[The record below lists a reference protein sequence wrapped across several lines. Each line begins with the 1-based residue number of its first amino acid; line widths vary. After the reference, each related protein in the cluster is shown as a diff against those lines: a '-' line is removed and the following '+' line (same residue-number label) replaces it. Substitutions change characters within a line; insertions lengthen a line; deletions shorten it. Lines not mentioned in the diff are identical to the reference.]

1 MTQPTAGAPP
11 TRVDASTGRLV
22 SLMLLALALLAV
34 QDAMAKLLGEVHS
47 IWQFHLI
54 RSIFIIGLMSLYVW
68 IRGFGPGLAV
78 HRPGWAVLRGALMY
92 TAFLLFYLSMTL
104 ASFSLSS
111 AAFFTM
117 PLYIT
122 LLGIVFGGE
131 QANTTRLAALVAGF
145 AGVLLIVQPW
155 AEEPAFELIY
165 ALVGAVCYALAM
177 SITRLKLSGDGSA
190 GIYAVQCLVY
200 IQISIIAIMA
210 LDILSPAP
218 EAVEAIPFLLSGW
231 TVPSGASWWILVACA
246 VTHLAGSLALI
257 RAYQTGEAGIVGPL
271 EFMYLPMATLLDIA
285 IWGVTPTVT
294 TLAGMALIAAAGIAI
309 ARAGAR

>member
-1 MTQPTAGAPP
+1 MPP
-11 TRVDASTGRLV
+11 RPDASTGRLV

-34 QDAMAKLLGEVHS
+34 QDAMAKALGETLS

-54 RSIFIIGLMSLYVW
+54 RAIFIIGFVGLYAWFRGVGPDLV
-68 IRGFGPGLAV
+68 IRN
-78 HRPGWAVLRGALMY
+78 PGWAVLRGLLMY
-92 TAFLLFYLSMTL
+92 GAFLLFYLSMTL
-104 ASFSLSS
+104 ASFSLSA

-131 QANTTRLAALVAGF
+131 RASRARLAALVAGF

-165 ALVGAVCYALAM
+165 ALGGAVCYALAM
-177 SITRLKLSGDGSA
+177 SMTRLKLAQDGSA
-190 GIYAVQCLVY
+190 GIYMVQSLVY
-200 IQISIIAIMA
+200 IQVSIVAIMA
-210 LDILSPAP
+210 LDLVALPVRTS
-218 EAVEAIPFLLSGW
+218 EAMPFLLSGW
-231 TVPSGASWWILVACA
+231 TVPTGGLWWILLATA

-257 RAYQTGEAGIVGPL
+257 RAYQSGEAGIVGPL
-271 EFMYLPMATLLDIA
+271 EYMYLPMATVIDIA
-285 IWGVTPTVT
+285 IWNITPTPV
-294 TLAGMALIAAAGIAI
+294 TLAGMTLIAAAGIAI